1 MMVSLLQINT
11 NKTCCAF
18 LKVAKNLEYQEKYLA
33 LYKMKS
39 EIF

>member
-1 MMVSLLQINT
+1 MVSLLQINT

-18 LKVAKNLEYQEKYLA
+18 LTETTNIKYEEKYLA

-39 EIF
+39 EMY